1 MASITDSLTE
11 LLEPQVSDLGFDLVD
26 LEFVKE
32 GSEWILRLYIDHE
45 NGIFIDDCVKVS
57 QAVSQLLDEED
68 PIERE
73 YLLEVSSPGI
83 ERVLKKEKDFI
94 KFKGSKV
101 LVKLFSKF
109 ADRKK
114 ITGLLGD
121 FDQETLTVITEEEE
135 IKIPRE
141 LISRINT
148 VWEE

>member
-1 MASITDSLTE
+1 MANVTDSLTE
-11 LLEPQVSDLGFDLVD
+11 LLEPQVDNLGFELVD

-32 GSEWILRLYIDHE
+32 GSDWVLRLYIDHE
-45 NGIFIDDCVKVS
+45 NGIFIDDCVAVS
-57 QAVSQLLDEED
+57 QAVSQILDEQD

-83 ERVLKKEKDFI
+83 ERVLKKDKDFQR
-94 KFKGSKV
+94 FKGSKV
-101 LVKLFSKF
+101 LVRLFSKF
-109 ADRKK
+109 EERKK

-121 FDQETLTVITEEEE
+121 FDQETLTVITEEKEM
-135 IKIPRE
+135 KIPRE